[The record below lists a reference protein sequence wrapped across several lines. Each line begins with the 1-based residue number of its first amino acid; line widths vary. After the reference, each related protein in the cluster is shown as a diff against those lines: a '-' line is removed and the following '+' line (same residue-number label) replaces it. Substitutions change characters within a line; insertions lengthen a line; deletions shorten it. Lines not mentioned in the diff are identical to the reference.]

1 MKNYFNLIKKT
12 NLVFNNYLKKKFI
25 YLCIIFFFSSFIETL
40 SVFSI
45 LPFITMVEDLNR
57 VSNFY
62 LFELFQL
69 SKLKLSNIEL
79 LLFITISFISIISFS
94 GYLKI
99 IALKKV
105 FEFSALTEVYIRNKL
120 FNKILHMD
128 TEKFNDLNLSKVV
141 SGFSQKII
149 FISMI
154 VNSFL
159 IILSSFILIIFL
171 SIFFLTIKFT
181 YTLLIFLFLPFLIFF
196 ISRKYKKKLLIKS
209 KEINFDQ
216 NKIVY
221 DFQNLFGLRTEIIL
235 KNLYDKVFNQF
246 KFNSNRLSKNFS
258 DTQIISNTPRIYFE
272 VLIII
277 VFLIFISILKI
288 YSLVSLNN
296 SSIDYSLIFL
306 FGFGAMKVL
315 PLLGKIYSSLST
327 INSFEK
333 SYLEILGL
341 IYKDNNVRNFNKS
354 LKEINFKK
362 NIKFENICYKYP
374 LAKKNIFLNFN
385 ASIKKGLIT
394 GITGNS
400 GSGKSTLIKI
410 LAQMLTP
417 QKGRI
422 YVDGVELNKDY
433 KNNWQSKIYVIP
445 QKIYLI
451 NGSLRDNLIFG
462 LNKKFVNKRKIY
474 SILSQ
479 VELTDFLKSL
489 KKGIDTNIG
498 EDGSLISGGEKQRI
512 VLGRALLNDSQVII
526 LDESTNALDLSSE
539 HKIIKILKK
548 IKINKTII
556 IISHSRRTL
565 RHCDKII
572 NINNAT

>member
-1 MKNYFNLIKKT
+1 
-12 NLVFNNYLKKKFI
+12 
-25 YLCIIFFFSSFIETL
+25 
-40 SVFSI
+40 
-45 LPFITMVEDLNR
+45 
-57 VSNFY
+57 
-62 LFELFQL
+62 
-69 SKLKLSNIEL
+69 
-79 LLFITISFISIISFS
+79 
-94 GYLKI
+94 
-99 IALKKV
+99 
-105 FEFSALTEVYIRNKL
+105 
-120 FNKILHMD
+120 
-128 TEKFNDLNLSKVV
+128 
-141 SGFSQKII
+141 
-149 FISMI
+149 
-154 VNSFL
+154 
-159 IILSSFILIIFL
+159 
-171 SIFFLTIKFT
+171 
-181 YTLLIFLFLPFLIFF
+181 
-196 ISRKYKKKLLIKS
+196 
-209 KEINFDQ
+209 
-216 NKIVY
+216 
-221 DFQNLFGLRTEIIL
+221 
-235 KNLYDKVFNQF
+235 
-246 KFNSNRLSKNFS
+246 
-258 DTQIISNTPRIYFE
+258 
-272 VLIII
+272 
-277 VFLIFISILKI
+277 
-288 YSLVSLNN
+288 
-296 SSIDYSLIFL
+296 LIFL

-354 LKEINFKK
+354 LKKINFKK

-433 KNNWQSKIYVIP
+433 KNNWQSKIYIIP

-548 IKINKTII
+548 IKINKAII